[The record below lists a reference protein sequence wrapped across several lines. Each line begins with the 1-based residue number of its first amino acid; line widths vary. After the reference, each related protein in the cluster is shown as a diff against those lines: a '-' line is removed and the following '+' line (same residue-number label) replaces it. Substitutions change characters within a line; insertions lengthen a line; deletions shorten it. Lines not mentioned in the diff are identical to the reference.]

1 MEMKQ
6 LDFQEKKIGDNTFYI
21 RPLPA
26 FKAANISGE
35 VAGFLMPVIGTLAP
49 LITSEKGVQ
58 DMTLEEAAPTISN
71 AFSALSGAK
80 VEGLLKKLLLD
91 GKNISFVTPEND
103 KPEILTESIANELF
117 CANVQEMFMLAFEV
131 IRTNYGGF
139 FAKLSSQSGKAMSL
153 LKTLES
159 GKNTASST

>member
-35 VAGFLMPVIGTLAP
+35 VAGVLMPVIGTLAP
-49 LITSEKGVQ
+49 LIASEKGVE
-58 DMTLEEAAPTISN
+58 DMSLEEVAPMISN
-71 AFSALSGAK
+71 AFASLSGAK

-91 GKNISFVTPEND
+91 GKNISFTTPDSD
-103 KPEILTESIANELF
+103 KPELLTESIANELF
-117 CANVQEMFMLAFEV
+117 CANVQEMFVLAFEV

-139 FAKLSSQSGKAMSL
+139 FSKLSSQSGKVTSL

-159 GKNTASST
+159 GKNTVSST